1 VPPSDARRGGFT
13 LLEVVVA
20 LAITG
25 LVILGARAVLS
36 QLGTDAERI
45 ESAAAESDRA
55 AIGDRLLRQSVAR
68 AEASQPGRARFVG
81 DGRGA
86 RWVTWCE
93 VPAGW
98 LERCDATLGL
108 VQRGDS
114 AALVLTL
121 STGELVLVRRGFGR
135 ARMQYL
141 LDPAEGGRW
150 TPEWTSELSTPAAIG
165 VEVDDSLLI
174 LPVGE
179 RG

>member
-1 VPPSDARRGGFT
+1 VPRSEARRGGFT

-20 LAITG
+20 LAIAG
-25 LVILGARAVLS
+25 LVVLGARAVLS

-55 AIGDRLLRQSVAR
+55 AIADRLLRESVAR
-68 AEASQPGRARFVG
+68 TEASQPGRARFVG

-86 RWVTWCE
+86 KWTTWCE

-108 VQRGDS
+108 VQQGDS

-121 STGELVLVRRGFGR
+121 SMGQLVPVRRGFSR
-135 ARMQYL
+135 ARLRYL
-141 LDPAEGGRW
+141 LDAAEGGRW

-165 VEVDDSLLI
+165 VELGDSLLI

>member
-1 VPPSDARRGGFT
+1 M
-13 LLEVVVA
+13 VV
-20 LAITG
+20 
-25 LVILGARAVLS
+25 LGARAVLS
-36 QLGTDAERI
+36 QLGTDAERV

-55 AIGDRLLRQSVAR
+55 GVGERLLRESVAR
-68 AEASQPGRARFVG
+68 AEASQPDRARFVG

-98 LERCDATLGL
+98 LERCDATLGI

-121 STGELVLVRRGFGR
+121 STGELVPVRRGLSR
-135 ARMQYL
+135 VRIQYL
-141 LDPAEGGRW
+141 LDANEGGRW
-150 TPEWTSELSTPAAIG
+150 TPTWTSELSTPAAIG
-165 VEVDDSLLI
+165 VQMDDSLLI
-174 LPVGE
+174 LPLGE